1 VTLFYQPLKTPDPH
15 MRLKTF
21 DRLDYVYKLLI
32 VVALVITATILCKDI
47 VIPLAFAG
55 IFAVVMLPL
64 VKRIERK
71 TGTTWAVIIV
81 LFGGLIVFGFL
92 GWLLVNQII
101 NLINDLP
108 NLEAKIDHFV
118 DTTSQAVN
126 DRFGIS
132 SPDQKKMIQDFL
144 KSITAYMTTV
154 FFTTTNTVSTLIQIP
169 IYIFL
174 LLIYR
179 EKFRLFFLSF
189 VADDREELVWKKEIE
204 NVVQGYISG
213 LLLVTLIIAM
223 LNTTGLLIL
232 GIDHAIF
239 FGILSGVLTI
249 IPYVGI
255 FIGALFPVLMALITK
270 DSIWY
275 ALGVVIVFTV
285 VQFLE
290 GNFITPRITGSKVSI
305 NALAAIVA
313 LLIGSKI
320 LGLAGMILAVPAIGI
335 VKIVLSYSTHLK
347 PFVILLGDDNQ
358 KEKADDPTTK
368 TPPVKEMKEELKDKD
383 PGADTSKV

>member
-1 VTLFYQPLKTPDPH
+1 MKP
-15 MRLKTF
+15 F
-21 DRLDYVYKLLI
+21 DRLDYIFKLLI
-32 VVALVITATILCKDI
+32 IIALSITAIILCRDI

-55 IFAVVMLPL
+55 LIAVVMLPL

-71 TGTTWAVIIV
+71 TGKTWAVVIV
-81 LFGGLIVFGFL
+81 LFGSLIIFGFL

-101 NLINDLP
+101 NLSNDLP
-108 NLEAKIDHFV
+108 NLESKIDTFV
-118 DTTSQAVN
+118 DQSSRAISEQL
-126 DRFGIS
+126 GIS
-132 SPDQKKMIQDFL
+132 WSEQNKMIQDFL
-144 KSITAYMTTV
+144 KGITAFMGTILL
-154 FFTTTNTVSTLIQIP
+154 TTTNTISTIVQIP

-179 EKFRLFFLSF
+179 EKFRLFFLSL
-189 VADDREELVWKKEIE
+189 VPNDKDELTWKKDVD

-213 LLLVTLIIAM
+213 LLLVTLIVAI

-249 IPYVGI
+249 IPYIGI

-270 DSIWY
+270 DSAWY
-275 ALGVVIVFTV
+275 AVGVIIIFFV

-305 NALAAIVA
+305 NALAAIIA
-313 LLIGSKI
+313 LLIGGKI
-320 LGLAGMILAVPAIGI
+320 LGIAGMILAVPVIG
-335 VKIVLSYSTHLK
+335 VLKIVLSYSEHLK
-347 PFVILLGDDNQ
+347 PFVILLGDEDS
-358 KEKADDPTTK
+358 KEKAKDPTAH
-368 TPPVKEMKEELKDKD
+368 TPPVQELKQDIKEKD
-383 PGADTSKV
+383 PTADTSKV